1 VIAYA
6 ANDRVEDSGKRN
18 TGQQER
24 STTGEVNQ
32 RNGEKPTGDGDG
44 GDHGSVGER
53 LCRETDRRKE
63 TAEYHE
69 FSVFGV
75 SGQINW
81 RRAIEVDELGSARLV
96 AKEEDPANLPFFS
109 ARGRERW

>member
-32 RNGEKPTGDGDG
+32 RNGDKPTGDGDG
-44 GDHGSVGER
+44 GDCKWYPGGSCMGKKR
-53 LCRETDRRKE
+53 
-63 TAEYHE
+63 
-69 FSVFGV
+69 
-75 SGQINW
+75 
-81 RRAIEVDELGSARLV
+81 
-96 AKEEDPANLPFFS
+96 
-109 ARGRERW
+109 